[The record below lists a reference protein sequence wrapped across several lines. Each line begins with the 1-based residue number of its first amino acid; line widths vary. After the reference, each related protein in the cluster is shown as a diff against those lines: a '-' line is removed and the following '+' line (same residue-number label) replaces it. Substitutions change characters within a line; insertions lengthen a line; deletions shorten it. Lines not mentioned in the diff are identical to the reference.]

1 MVPIYD
7 FSHRNLANTFH
18 REIDMSVLIEKGDA
32 AGAAVLRISLGVM
45 FLAHS
50 VVLKLFTFGLA
61 GTAGYFAS
69 LGLPATFAYLVFA
82 AEAIGGALLIA
93 NVATGWVSL
102 ALIPVLAG
110 AFWVHAGNGW
120 VFSAA
125 GGGWEY
131 PLFLIVV
138 SAVVALQAFAVNART
153 AGKPAALGNVVHQA

>member
-1 MVPIYD
+1 M
-7 FSHRNLANTFH
+7 NAL
-18 REIDMSVLIEKGDA
+18 IDKGDA
-32 AGAAVLRISLGVM
+32 TAATLLRGTLGVM

-69 LGLPATFAYLVFA
+69 IGLPAGLAYVVFA
-82 AEAIGGALLIA
+82 AEAIGGALLLA
-93 NVATGWVSL
+93 NVATAWVSL

-120 VFSAA
+120 VFSAT

-131 PLFLIVV
+131 PLFLILVSVVV
-138 SAVVALQAFAVNART
+138 SLQAFAARSRT
-153 AGKPAALGNVVHQA
+153 TDHQPTVLGSVARQA

>member
-1 MVPIYD
+1 
-7 FSHRNLANTFH
+7 
-18 REIDMSVLIEKGDA
+18 MSEWIAKGG
-32 AGAAVLRISLGVM
+32 GAAPTLLRLSLGVM

-69 LGLPATFAYLVFA
+69 LGLPASLAYVVFA
-82 AEAIGGALLIA
+82 AEAVGGLLLLL

-110 AFWVHAGNGW
+110 ALWVHAGNGW

-138 SAVVALQAFAVNART
+138 SAVVALQAFAARVS
-153 AGKPAALGNVVHQA
+153 ANHRVGAVPQQA